1 MALVEKGE
9 IFSMSVSKRKYEE
22 MLEEQSDKE
31 LASILGIS
39 YDELCQLE
47 WDVDTNESSD
57 GLIYDYIYT
66 FRDDSNLEILKKIQ
80 GIDIEGRYVYLQPWE
95 SDYYESDYYESEIA
109 WYIESPKQLSVLENH
124 LNSIISLTKI
134 VVDEPTKIDLFVMLH
149 AHVIAAMEEFL
160 SGTFIHEIT
169 NSDELMK
176 KLIETDPKI
185 GEKKLTLKDIYKE
198 NEKIKTTVAKYLKT
212 TVAKYL
218 NDLTFHRLN
227 KTKEMYKQVLDIDF
241 ENIGWF
247 FKAIKVRHHCVHR
260 AGSDKEG
267 KRVNITKESIIKLVD
282 DCKELS
288 TLISLEIGK

>member
-1 MALVEKGE
+1 MALVAKGE
-9 IFSMSVSKRKYEE
+9 IFSMSNQQYEE
-22 MLEEQSDKE
+22 TLEEQSNKE

-95 SDYYESDYYESEIA
+95 FESDYCESDYYESEIA
-109 WYIESPKQLSVLENH
+109 WDIESSEQLSVLENH
-124 LNSIISLTKI
+124 LNSIINLTKI

-149 AHVIAAMEEFL
+149 AHIVAAMEKFL
-160 SGTFIHEIT
+160 SATFIHEVA
-169 NSDELMK
+169 NSGDLIR
-176 KLIETDPKI
+176 KLLETDPKI
-185 GEKKLTLKDIYKE
+185 GEKKLTLKYIYKE
-198 NEKIKTTVAKYLKT
+198 HKKIETIVAEYLK
-212 TVAKYL
+212 
-218 NDLTFHRLN
+218 DLTFHRLK

-288 TLISLEIGK
+288 TLISLRNR

>member
-95 SDYYESDYYESEIA
+95 FESDYYESEIA

-260 AGSDKEG
+260 AGSDKER